1 MSSSEARPGA
11 REVREGGPDESRFG
25 DGRTAEEQVGT
36 LTEERPEAE
45 ETGLRKVTLIEGD
58 GIGPEVVAATL
69 EVLAAAG
76 ARFEWDRQLAGLPAE
91 QQGLTPLPEETLASI
106 RANRIA
112 LKGPLTTAMGSGFRS
127 INVALRQE
135 LGLFANVRPAKTL
148 LPPPQ
153 RYENVD
159 LVLIRENTQG
169 LYTGIEHYI
178 DAKKNAAESIVIIT
192 RDAAERVVR
201 YAFDYARRNMRRK
214 VTVPHKANILK
225 FSQGLFLDAARSV
238 AAGYPDIPLE
248 EKIIDNMAMQLVLD
262 PTQFDVMVTTN
273 MFGDIL
279 SDLCSGLVGGLGL
292 APSAN
297 IGEEAAVFEA
307 VHGSAPDIAGKDLA
321 NPAALILSAC
331 MMLEHVG
338 ELGLARRVRSV
349 LVATLREGKH
359 LTRDLGGMLGTREF
373 TAVLVER
380 LVRRSEQ

>member
-1 MSSSEARPGA
+1 MTNISNGA
-11 REVREGGPDESRFG
+11 
-25 DGRTAEEQVGT
+25 TGT
-36 LTEERPEAE
+36 LTEERAASRESVR
-45 ETGLRKVTLIEGD
+45 THRVTLIEGD
-58 GIGPEVVAATL
+58 GIGPEVVSATL
-69 EVLAAAG
+69 EVLEAAG

-91 QQGLTPLPEETLASI
+91 QAGLSPLPEETLASI
-106 RANRIA
+106 RANRVA

-135 LGLFANVRPAKTL
+135 LTLFANVRPAKTL
-148 LPPPQ
+148 LPGSQ

-169 LYTGIEHYI
+169 LYTGIEHYV
-178 DAKKNAAESIVIIT
+178 DAKKSAAESIVIIT
-192 RDAAERVVR
+192 REAAERVNR
-201 YAFDYARRNMRRK
+201 YAFEYVRRNGRK
-214 VTVPHKANILK
+214 KLTIIHKANILK
-225 FSQGLFLDAARSV
+225 YSQGLFLDSGRAV
-238 AAGYPDIPLE
+238 AKDYPDIPLE

-321 NPAALILSAC
+321 NPSALILSAC
-331 MMLEHVG
+331 MMLEHL
-338 ELGLARRVRSV
+338 EEQELARRVRSA
-349 LVATLREGKH
+349 LVSTIREGKC
-359 LTRDLGGMLGTREF
+359 LTRDLGGTLGTREF
-373 TAVLVER
+373 AALIADR
-380 LVRRSEQ
+380 LARES